1 MRLSGN
7 VKSFFK
13 ELSPFYII
21 LITISPILISLLI
34 HIIILS
40 YASLVKWT
48 WFDENNVAE
57 EEIAVTVMAAG
68 KKNDGLKF
76 QGTDQLDS
84 FDADDN
90 LFDPVP
96 EIEYRPVLPEVEI
109 LPDPKASDELD
120 IISVEAA
127 VMDNKWV
134 NPATGGQPLD
144 TGSEM
149 LVGSFSRHIQI
160 LREGG
165 LDVVFVFDS
174 TASMSGYLKKV
185 KLKIK
190 NLASAF
196 RKLVPTC
203 RIGLVTYR
211 DKPDEYVTKC
221 YPLTYG
227 ILALNE
233 FLSEINYGGGYDV
246 REAVA
251 EGLKVAIEGMKWN
264 EKSKKF
270 ILLIGDAPPHKEDMP
285 QAVKMIRKFREKMGG
300 KLSVLDI
307 RRPKKMTK
315 YYWTTVILP
324 NMKDPGIESFSYLTD
339 SQAVMADFQTFA
351 EVGGGES
358 ARLINEE
365 KVIKHMLL
373 LIFGTRWEM
382 YLNEFMKT
390 L

>member
-1 MRLSGN
+1 M
-7 VKSFFK
+7 
-13 ELSPFYII
+13 
-21 LITISPILISLLI
+21 
-34 HIIILS
+34 ILS
-40 YASLVKWT
+40 YASLVRWT

-227 ILALNE
+227 ILSLNE

-285 QAVKMIRKFREKMGG
+285 QTVKMIRKFREKMGG

-339 SQAVMADFQTFA
+339 GQAVMADFQTFA

>member
-1 MRLSGN
+1 MRLSEN

-21 LITISPILISLLI
+21 LIAISPILISLLI
-34 HIIILS
+34 HIMILS
-40 YASLVKWT
+40 YASLVRWT

-227 ILALNE
+227 ILSLNE
-233 FLSEINYGGGYDV
+233 FLSE
-246 REAVA
+246 
-251 EGLKVAIEGMKWN
+251 
-264 EKSKKF
+264 
-270 ILLIGDAPPHKEDMP
+270 DAPPHKEDMP
-285 QAVKMIRKFREKMGG
+285 QTVKMIRKFREKMGG

-339 SQAVMADFQTFA
+339 GQAVMADFQTFA